1 MPHPGPRAAAYALA
15 WVFAL
20 ALAVDLLWMPVQV
33 SDSLGEILDAQ
44 SSSSVWT
51 SFMGS
56 FGSEAYLRPLR
67 IAQIKGLFDL
77 AQGNHYWLVYR
88 GFHALLIIAALL
100 LFVRALRVST
110 VTDFTAAA
118 CALVVLVGLHTFR
131 GLVQEAFPINHFLE
145 MVVLCLVA
153 LNLTQARPSVWIDI
167 VAVLTFATAA
177 LTLES
182 GLLVWVVAVAA
193 WAVGW
198 RGVSVRGMA
207 AMTVLVIGYAY
218 VRFVLLSTGV
228 PALSERS
235 SGYLLEMLDPPE
247 LQRRFGSQP
256 IWFYMYNM
264 AASVSS
270 VLFTEPQDGIFE
282 MVYSW
287 LHRLPMWRVALP
299 FATSVLTTM
308 LLLWS
313 AVRRLR
319 HARMFDDGARMIAV
333 FAAVLAANAT
343 LSFAYT
349 KDEIISVAGAF
360 YALAAYAA
368 VRDAVSTSASLRP
381 AASMACAFLLCALA
395 AGWSIRAVGV
405 HYVLRS
411 QAVKHQIDWV
421 ELPERWKRDGSW
433 PTDPAEQ
440 QLIHLLRDDA
450 IAFTLPNTRLG
461 RPEWPDRLWL
471 E

>member
-15 WVFAL
+15 WVFAV
-20 ALAVDLLWMPVQV
+20 ALAADLLWMPVQV

-44 SSSSVWT
+44 SSSSIWT

-77 AQGNHYWLVYR
+77 AQGSHYWLVYR

-110 VTDFTAAA
+110 VIDFTAAA

-153 LNLTQARPSVWIDI
+153 LNLAQARPGVWIDI
-167 VAVLTFATAA
+167 GALLTFAAAA

-198 RGVSVRGMA
+198 RGISIRGLA
-207 AMTVLVIGYAY
+207 AMTVLVIGYGY
-218 VRFVLLSTGV
+218 VRFVLLATGV

-247 LQRRFGSQP
+247 LQRRFGAQP
-256 IWFYMYNM
+256 IWFYMYNV

-282 MVYSW
+282 MAYSW
-287 LHRLPMWRVALP
+287 LHRQPMWRVALP
-299 FATSVLTTM
+299 FATSVLTTV
-308 LLLWS
+308 LLVWS
-313 AVRRLR
+313 AARRLR
-319 HARMFDDGARMIAV
+319 HPRTFDDGARMMAV
-333 FAAVLAANAT
+333 FAVVLAANAT

-360 YALAAYAA
+360 YALAAYVA
-368 VRDAVSTSASLRP
+368 VRDAVLKSASLRP
-381 AASMACAFLLCALA
+381 AASIACALLLCALA
-395 AGWSIRAVGV
+395 TGWSVRAAGV

-433 PTDPAEQ
+433 PADPAEQ
-440 QLIHLLRDDA
+440 QLILLLRDDA

>member
-15 WVFAL
+15 WVFAV

-33 SDSLGEILDAQ
+33 GDSLGEILAAQ
-44 SSSSVWT
+44 ASPSVWT
-51 SFMGS
+51 AFIGS
-56 FGSEAYLRPLR
+56 FGTEAYLRPLR

-88 GFHALLIIAALL
+88 GFHALLIVAALL
-100 LFVRALRVST
+100 LFVRALRVRT
-110 VTDFTAAA
+110 ATDLSAAA

-131 GLVQEAFPINHFLE
+131 GVVQEAFPINHFLE
-145 MVVLCLVA
+145 MVVLCLIA
-153 LNLTQARPSVWIDI
+153 LNLAQSRPSVWID
-167 VAVLTFATAA
+167 VGAVLTFVTAA

-182 GLLVWVVAVAA
+182 GLLVWVVVVAA
-193 WAVGW
+193 WVVGW
-198 RGVSVRGMA
+198 RGVSMRGLA

-256 IWFYMYNM
+256 IWFYAYNM

-270 VLFTEPQDGIFE
+270 VLFTEPQDGVFE
-282 MVYSW
+282 MVSSW
-287 LHRLPMWRVALP
+287 LNRQPMWRVALP
-299 FATSVLTTM
+299 FATSLMTTG

-313 AVRRLR
+313 AARRLR
-319 HARMFDDGARMIAV
+319 HGERLDEGARMMIV

-349 KDEIISVAGAF
+349 KDEIMSVAGAF
-360 YALAAYAA
+360 YALAIYAA
-368 VRDAVSTSASLRP
+368 VQDAATKGTSLRQAP
-381 AASMACAFLLCALA
+381 SMAIALLLCALA
-395 AGWSIRAVGV
+395 TGWSIRAVGV

-433 PTDPAEQ
+433 PSDPDEQ
-440 QLIHLLRDDA
+440 QLILRLRDDA
-450 IAFTLPNTRLG
+450 LAFTLPNTRLG